1 MHDFADAPFV
11 FHMPTQVVFGRGCV
25 RSIGEHV
32 APLGTR
38 AVLVTMPELPMA
50 DSVRADLEAAG
61 IETTVFTQVKPNPI
75 VPMVDEGARVARE
88 VRAQV
93 VIGLGGGSAMDTAKG
108 IAVGATHDGSVWEY
122 VLDYAGETREPTPA
136 TLPIVA
142 IPTTAGTGAEVSGVA
157 VLGNPNTKQKGPIR
171 NGFIFPRIALVDPE
185 LTFTMPPRLTASSG
199 FDAFTHGFERLM
211 SCVSHPFVDAIA
223 QSAMAAVVETLET
236 AVADGDNADA
246 RVRMSWASC
255 QATMCVAAKLG
266 EAGLHVMGL
275 PLSAHLDVPHGESMA
290 VLLGHMLVDAAE
302 YLPDQCLWLAHLFG
316 EEPGG
321 GDIDALASAC
331 YRGVTRWL
339 ERIDLNIPLTEYGVD
354 EAMCTK
360 LAESVNL
367 SRFENTFYRSRTR
380 DEVEAFYRRVMLHPA
395 TP

>member
-11 FHMPTQVVFGRGCV
+11 FHMPTQVVFGRGCA

-32 APLGTR
+32 APLAKR
-38 AVLVTMPELPMA
+38 ALLVTMPELPMA
-50 DSVRADLEAAG
+50 DSVQADLEAAG
-61 IETTVFTQVKPNPI
+61 IETTLFTQVKPNPI
-75 VPMVDEGARVARE
+75 APMVDAGARVARE

-108 IAVGATHDGSVWEY
+108 IAVGATHEGSVWEY
-122 VLDYAGETREPTPA
+122 VLDYAGKTRQPTLA

-142 IPTTAGTGAEVSGVA
+142 VPTTAGTGAEVSGVA
-157 VLGNPNTKQKGPIR
+157 VLGNPDTKQKGPVR
-171 NGFIFPRIALVDPE
+171 SDFIFPRIALVDPE
-185 LTFTMPPRLTASSG
+185 LTFTMPPRLTASTG
-199 FDAFTHGFERLM
+199 FDAFTHGFERFM
-211 SCVSHPFVDAIA
+211 SSVSHPFVDAIA

-290 VLLGHMLVDAAE
+290 VLLGHLLVDAAQR
-302 YLPDQCLWLAHLFG
+302 LPSQCRWLAELFG
-316 EEPGG
+316 ESPG
-321 GDIDALASAC
+321 DDSPDAVGQAC
-331 YRGVTRWL
+331 LRGVSRWL
-339 ERIDLNIPLTEYGVD
+339 DRIGLATPLADYGAD
-354 EAMCTK
+354 EAVCK
-360 LAESVNL
+360 SLARSVNL
-367 SRFENTFYRSRTR
+367 SRFENTFYQHRTR
-380 DEVEAFYRRVMLHPA
+380 EEVEAFYLRVLRS
-395 TP
+395 